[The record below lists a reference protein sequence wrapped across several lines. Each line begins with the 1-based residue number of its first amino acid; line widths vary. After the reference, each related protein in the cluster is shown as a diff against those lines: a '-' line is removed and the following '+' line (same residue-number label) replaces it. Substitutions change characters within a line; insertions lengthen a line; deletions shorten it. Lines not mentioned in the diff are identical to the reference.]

1 MADISAPAVGL
12 QDVVVP
18 MGEMIGT
25 VHHFPLRVFYED
37 TDAAGLVYYANYLKF
52 IERARTEM
60 MRLLGVTHSAMK
72 QQTGLVFVVRRCAVD
87 YGRPARLDDEIVVN
101 TRMLALGG
109 ASIELEQIV
118 TLQGETLVSAI
129 LRLAC
134 INAEGRPARLP
145 ASIRDVLAP
154 LLRKQGER

>member
-1 MADISAPAVGL
+1 MLMADVSVPAVGQHNL
-12 QDVVVP
+12 AIS
-18 MGEMIGT
+18 MGEMIGV

-52 IERARTEM
+52 VERARTEM
-60 MRLLGVTHSAMK
+60 MRLLGVTHSTMK

-87 YGRPARLDDEIVVN
+87 YGRPARLDDELVVK

-118 TLQGETLVSAI
+118 TLQGATLVSAI

-134 INAEGRPARLP
+134 INAEGRAARLP
-145 ASIRDVLAP
+145 GSIRDVLAP
-154 LLRKQGER
+154 LMHK

>member
-1 MADISAPAVGL
+1 MADVSAQAVGP
-12 QDVVVP
+12 QGVAIP
-18 MGEMIGT
+18 MGEMIDA
-25 VHHFPLRVFYED
+25 VHHFSLRVFYED

-60 MRLLGVTHSAMK
+60 MRLLGVTHSTMK

-87 YGRPARLDDEIVVN
+87 YGRPGRLDDEIVVK

-118 TLQGETLVSAI
+118 TLKGATLVSAI

-134 INAEGRPARLP
+134 INAEGRAARLP
-145 ASIRDVLAP
+145 GSIRDVLAP
-154 LLRKQGER
+154 LLQK